1 MTKNFCASPK
11 NFRIEET
18 PVGEG
23 EPSYIVAEVGQAHD
37 GSLRT
42 AHSFIDAVAG
52 AGANAVKFQM
62 HLPAAES
69 TLDEQFRVPMGGQ
82 DSSRFDYWARTGFS
96 TPQWKELRSH
106 ASDVGLGFLCS
117 PFSLEAVEAL
127 DDLNISAWKVAS
139 PEVTLTEMLDRLPPD
154 SKPIIL
160 STGLSTYSEIR
171 NAIWTCRKKSQK
183 LALLQC
189 TTMYPTPFKLVGLNV
204 IEELREFD
212 VLVGLSDHSGSIY
225 PGLAAIGRGASILE
239 VHVTFHRGLDGP
251 DSTSSITF
259 EQLAVLTEARDA
271 IHEMDSNPI
280 DKDQVNHGLME
291 TRNLFGR
298 SVCLLRNMER
308 GSKLTGD
315 DLVPK
320 KPGLGGIPWGQ
331 MNRVVGRSLRHDV
344 SFNRLLTWDDL
355 T

>member
-1 MTKNFCASPK
+1 MTQNFCASAK
-11 NFRIEET
+11 NFLIEET

-23 EPSYIVAEVGQAHD
+23 EPTYIVAEVGQAHE

-42 AHSFIDAVAG
+42 AHSFIDAVVG

-82 DSSRFDYWARTGFS
+82 DPSRFDYWARTGFS

-117 PFSLEAVEAL
+117 PFSLEAVDL
-127 DDLNISAWKVAS
+127 LGDLNVSAWKVAS
-139 PEVTLTEMLDRLPPD
+139 PEITLTEILNRLPSD

-160 STGLSTYSEIR
+160 STGLSAYSEIR
-171 NAIWTCRKKSQK
+171 NAVWTCRKKSQK
-183 LALLQC
+183 LVLLQC
-189 TTMYPTPFKLVGLNV
+189 TTRYPTPFKLVGLNV
-204 IEELREFD
+204 IQELREFD

-225 PGLAAIGRGASILE
+225 PGLAAISRGASILE

-251 DSTSSITF
+251 DATSSITF
-259 EQLAVLTEARDA
+259 EQLTVLSEARDA
-271 IHEMDSNPI
+271 IYEMDSNPI
-280 DKDQVNHGLME
+280 DKDQVSHDLIE

-298 SVCLLRNMER
+298 SVCLLKDMER
-308 GSKLTGD
+308 GSTLTCA

-320 KPGLGGIPWGQ
+320 KPGLGGIPWSQ
-331 MNRVVGRSLRHDV
+331 MNRVVGRSLRHDA
-344 SFNRLLTWDDL
+344 SSNRLLTWDDL